1 MTQRCLIIIPARN
14 EQDTISDV
22 IIGLRT
28 HAPTLDRLVVQD
40 GSTDST
46 QRKVEEMGEMQLN
59 LPFNIGYG
67 LALQTG
73 LKFAIE
79 KGYDLVVCIDGDGQ
93 HRPEDV
99 PALLQA
105 QKETGADVVIGSR
118 YLGKSYQGPL
128 ERRVGQVLFSGLT
141 HFLIGHRIFDTT
153 SGFKVLTAR
162 ACEAM
167 SDGIFL
173 DFHIET
179 IVRLSILGFKI
190 VEHPVVVKE
199 RLHGRSMHTF
209 WNAIQYP
216 IKTLVLTIAAI
227 TDALLNR
234 KQQ

>member
-28 HAPTLDRLVVQD
+28 HAPALDRLVVQD
-40 GSTDST
+40 GSTDLT

-73 LKFAIE
+73 LKYAIE

-93 HRPEDV
+93 HQPEDV

-128 ERRVGQVLFSGLT
+128 ERRVGQVLFSTLT

-167 SDGIFL
+167 SNGIFL

-190 VEHPVVVKE
+190 VEYPVVVKE

-216 IKTLVLTIAAI
+216 IKTLLLTIAAV

-234 KQQ
+234 KRQ